1 MLNSFTAAARAAL
14 ATLAVSAFAFMSPAQ
29 AQDKP
34 VELKYSHWVPSTHP
48 LHGILLDWAK
58 SIDKASNGS
67 IKVVV
72 FPAQQLGKAPDHYD
86 MVQKGIA
93 DIAYISTGYQAGRM
107 LVSGASQ
114 LPFMISNADGGSR
127 AFDEWYRAYSDKDMP
142 GVKMCYMYTHDVASL
157 HSKKEIRTPDQIKGM
172 KIRPAHATM
181 AQWMTSLGATTV
193 QVSAPESRE
202 ALERGVAD
210 AITFPWGSLFGFKID
225 GITKFHIDAPMYVA
239 TFATVIN
246 TDKYNALSAPQKK
259 VIDDHCTT
267 EWAART
273 GRDWAKWEDEGRQKI
288 KAAGSGHTVVTLTPQ
303 ELDAWK
309 KSAEPV
315 YKKYAE
321 DVKAAGYDPEKVLG
335 DLKKTLAKY
344 DALVK

>member
-1 MLNSFTAAARAAL
+1 
-14 ATLAVSAFAFMSPAQ
+14 
-29 AQDKP
+29 
-34 VELKYSHWVPSTHP
+34 
-48 LHGILLDWAK
+48 
-58 SIDKASNGS
+58 
-67 IKVVV
+67 
-72 FPAQQLGKAPDHYD
+72 
-86 MVQKGIA
+86 
-93 DIAYISTGYQAGRM
+93 M

-239 TFATVIN
+239 TFATIIN
-246 TDKYNALSAPQKK
+246 TDKYNALTAPQKK

-288 KAAGSGHTVVTLTPQ
+288 KAAGSGHTVATLTPQ

-335 DLKKTLAKY
+335 DLKKALAKY